1 MVLKKSIT
9 ITFYT
14 IVLWRRLFSSSALAS

>member
-9 ITFYT
+9 IQVHCKAIAMNSTKGFD
-14 IVLWRRLFSSSALAS
+14 F